1 MEDRKVRILKK
12 ALKLYGVDPSE
23 QQNFIDDFEKL
34 SKEDETV
41 EEPKTESVEE
51 TEKVEDTP
59 KVEEKQP
66 IEEGKVESDIPPKQ
80 TKPEPQVQQPSE
92 VVEETPK
99 VDAIDNKQQ
108 MEQLE
113 LKYKSLQAQLSSLQN
128 SINNLTVEDDSD
140 DYDNGE
146 KLGGK
151 KIEPIKKNDD
161 DYDGKDL
168 EKKLGG
174 F

>member
-12 ALKLYGVDPSE
+12 ALKLYGVDDKD
-23 QQNFIDDFEKL
+23 QQHFIDDFEKL
-34 SKEDETV
+34 SKEDDEPTTENV
-41 EEPKTESVEE
+41 EQ
-51 TEKVEDTP
+51 TEKVEDTQ
-59 KVEEKQP
+59 KVEENQP
-66 IEEGKVESDIPPKQ
+66 IEEGKVESDIPPKE
-80 TKPEPQVQQPSE
+80 TKPEPQIKQPNE

-128 SINNLTVEDDSD
+128 SINNLTVEDDSE

-146 KLGGK
+146 RLGGK

-161 DYDGKDL
+161 DFDGKDL

-174 F
+174 N